1 VNQRFCKN
9 KEMLDIKTD
18 QGFTEL
24 LIVPFGMSL
33 AKFTETMRKTLL
45 AHYAEMPHYMNPNT
59 KIADPKKTKL
69 FAPKKNP
76 QDPDKPLKLDTA
88 KLLYVR
94 ESYIDADTN
103 GTLVYFPN
111 VLTKENHGGQTKKE
125 ILMTTRQGFQILLIE
140 QNPIIPAAGTNEIIG
155 TKQPRKRLA
164 AGDTPDAYLETLQT
178 QPEYKYEQGLTP
190 EAWMTQFLLHLEETN
205 QVIDDREKN
214 SKANLNIGGWFPAS
228 SHFVPLSFWGQVS
241 SVANLNWR
249 DLRDPPSPSSGA
261 RSAVTI

>member
-1 VNQRFCKN
+1 MK
-9 KEMLDIKTD
+9 
-18 QGFTEL
+18 
-24 LIVPFGMSL
+24 
-33 AKFTETMRKTLL
+33 KTLL
-45 AHYAEMPHYMNPNT
+45 DHFEGITRDPANMNMMIPDPQKTRLLAT
-59 KIADPKKTKL
+59 KKDAT
-69 FAPKKNP
+69 
-76 QDPDKPLKLDTA
+76 DPDELLVLDTA
-88 KLLYVR
+88 DPLYVWDR
-94 ESYIDADTN
+94 YLDADTK
-103 GTLVYFPN
+103 GTLVYFP
-111 VLTKENHGGQTKKE
+111 TEFDQDAEIHQGKTKKQLLKDTE
-125 ILMTTRQGFQILLIE
+125 QGFQILLIE